1 MAPRKHE
8 HGPPM
13 DLANM
18 RRQGVRHRIGT
29 AKRIIIA
36 VTSIACMATAAHAY
50 EGSAYG
56 GGVGSITRNAID
68 RYSDL
73 IKSCRDGSDVT
84 CLKRAYGEADKRL
97 NEIYQGRF
105 GYFGLRSTANQI
117 MQPK

>member
-36 VTSIACMATAAHAY
+36 VTAIACMATAAH
-50 EGSAYG
+50 
-56 GGVGSITRNAID
+56 D
-68 RYSDL
+68 SDL